1 MRFSSHGTSP
11 SSDLVKDLVN
21 SRVLHGVADFRK
33 CLLDLLS
40 AISYGQNREVGGQRG
55 HKGKTLI
62 LGESARPQ
70 VLYVPCCFL
79 ISHFLQY
86 LHMVSSQLCYGL
98 VQEKVLVRANKS
110 R

>member
-1 MRFSSHGTSP
+1 M
-11 SSDLVKDLVN
+11 KDLVN
-21 SRVLHGVADFRK
+21 SRVLHAVADFQK

-40 AISYGQNREVGGQRG
+40 AISYGQDREVGSRRG

-62 LGESARPQ
+62 LGESARPE
-70 VLYVPCCFL
+70 VLFVPCCFL

-86 LHMVSSQLCYGL
+86 LQMVLSQLWYGL